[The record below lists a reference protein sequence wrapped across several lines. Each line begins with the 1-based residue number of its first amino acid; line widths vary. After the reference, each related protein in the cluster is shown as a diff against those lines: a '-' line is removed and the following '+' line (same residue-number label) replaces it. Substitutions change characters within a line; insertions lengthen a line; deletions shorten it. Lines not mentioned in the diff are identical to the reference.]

1 MATALATTDLIP
13 AAERRNRPK
22 IVLVDDDARM
32 VRSIYELLADQD
44 YELTMIVSPREAI
57 EHLSTQRSDLV
68 LLDLRMP
75 ELDGHQVMDIIAA
88 RNFDT
93 GVVVISGER
102 DIDAAIGAIKRG
114 VYGYLRKP
122 FHPEDLLTTVA
133 QALHRK
139 TLEAEKRQIQYQL
152 ECSERLYRY
161 LVDTLP
167 DIIYTIDV
175 EGRFT
180 YVNDRAEQLLGYSRA
195 ELVGKHYSVLVHEDD
210 LERARYVF
218 QERRVGDR
226 ASRNVELRLKS
237 RNPMAEERYFENTLL
252 TISFNATALYSVSE
266 DKMRRELF
274 GTYGVARD
282 ITELKRAEQRIS
294 YQAFYDVL
302 TDLPN
307 RVLFKDRLDL
317 AIIHAKRN
325 DTRIAVMFV
334 DLDGFKPIN
343 DTLGHLKGDQ
353 LLREVAQRMR
363 LNLRRGDTLARV
375 GGDEFTVLLPDL
387 RNPKDAA
394 SIARKFLYSLKQPFQ
409 LDNQLVHISAS
420 IGIAIY
426 PDDGVTMEDLVRHAD
441 IAMYQMKTDG
451 KNNFRFYDASMEVA
465 ASQKVALAQSLRQAI
480 DRGELEMY
488 YQPQVD
494 ARTGCIVGAEALMR
508 WNHPERGTLS
518 AGEFL
523 PFAEENGFMLTL
535 SDWMIRA
542 VCNQLRLWNDTGLG
556 IERVSINLSPQCL
569 DRGDIARKLL
579 RWVAAAG
586 ISPSQ
591 LEIEITESVC
601 IRNPQQALSQLR
613 KMADAGVGI
622 AVDDF
627 GTGYSSLAYLQQFPV
642 KTLKIDRS
650 FVKDIQHQNGHY
662 PVVLAVISIAESIG
676 VNVIAEGVETD
687 GQSLY
692 LVKAGCTTMQGHLF
706 YKPLPAAQ
714 FYEQFRQVRL
724 RNASN
729 DPAWSR

>member
-1 MATALATTDLIP
+1 MVTTLAQPELPLAT
-13 AAERRNRPK
+13 RRDRPK

-32 VRSIYELLADQD
+32 VRSIHDLLSDQD
-44 YELTMIVSPREAI
+44 YDLKMLTSAREAVDY
-57 EHLSTQRSDLV
+57 LAANRTDLV

-75 ELDGHQVMDIIAA
+75 ELDGHQMMDIISTQGT
-88 RNFDT
+88 DT

-122 FHPEDLLTTVA
+122 FHPEDLLTTVS

-139 TLEAEKRQIQYQL
+139 TLEAEKRDIQYQL

-167 DIIYTIDV
+167 DIIYTIDL

-180 YVNDRAEQLLGYSRA
+180 YINDRAEQLLGYKRA
-195 ELVGKHYSVLVHEDD
+195 ELVGKHYSTLVHEDD

-218 QERRVGDR
+218 QERRVGER

-237 RNPMAEERYFENTLL
+237 RNALMEERYFDNTLL

-266 DKMRRELF
+266 DKTRRELF

-325 DTRIAVMFV
+325 SSKIAVMFV

-387 RNPKDAA
+387 RFPKDAA
-394 SIARKFLYSLKQPFQ
+394 AIARKFLWSLKQPFQ

-426 PDDGVTMEDLVRHAD
+426 PDDGETMEDLVRHAD

-451 KNNFRFYDASMEVA
+451 KNNFRFYDASMEIA

-480 DRGELEMY
+480 ERNELEMY

-494 ARTGCIVGAEALMR
+494 VSSGRIVAAEALMR

-523 PFAEENGFMLTL
+523 PFAEENGLMLTL
-535 SDWMIRA
+535 TDWMIRA
-542 VCNQLRLWNDTGLG
+542 VCNQLRVWNDAGLG
-556 IERVSINLSPQCL
+556 IERVSLNLSPQCL

-579 RWVAAAG
+579 RWVAGAG
-586 ISPSQ
+586 IRPSQ

-601 IRNPQQALSQLR
+601 IRNPQQALNQLR
-613 KMADAGVGI
+613 KMANAGIGI

-650 FVKDIQHQNGHY
+650 FVKDIAHQDGHY
-662 PVVLAVISIAESIG
+662 PVVLAVISIAASIG
-676 VNVIAEGVETD
+676 VNVIAEGVETE

-692 LVKAGCTTMQGHLF
+692 LKKAGCAIMQGYLY
-706 YKPLPAAQ
+706 YKPMTAGQ
-714 FYEQFRQVRL
+714 FYEQFQRARM
-724 RNASN
+724 RAASN
-729 DPAWSR
+729 DATWAP

>member
-1 MATALATTDLIP
+1 MATVLAKANLI
-13 AAERRNRPK
+13 AVEKRPRPR

-32 VRSIYELLADQD
+32 VRSIHDLLSDQD
-44 YELTMIVSPREAI
+44 YELTMIVSPREAV
-57 EHLSTQRSDLV
+57 EHLSTQRADLV

-88 RNFDT
+88 RNFDV

-102 DIDAAIGAIKRG
+102 DIDAAIGAVRRG

-139 TLEAEKRQIQYQL
+139 TLETEKRQIQYQL

-167 DIIYTIDV
+167 DIIYTIDL

-180 YVNDRAEQLLGYSRA
+180 YINDRAEQLLGFTRA
-195 ELVGKHYSVLVHEDD
+195 ELVGKHYSTIVHEDD

-237 RNPMAEERYFENTLL
+237 RNALMEERYFDNTLL

-266 DKMRRELF
+266 DKSRRELF

-325 DTRIAVMFV
+325 DNKIAVMFV

-394 SIARKFLYSLKQPFQ
+394 AIARKFLWSLKQPFQ
-409 LDNQLVHISAS
+409 LDSQLVHISAS

-426 PDDGVTMEDLVRHAD
+426 PDDGTSMEDLVRHAD

-465 ASQKVALAQSLRQAI
+465 ANQKVALTQSLRQAI

-494 ARTGCIVGAEALMR
+494 ARSGRIVGAEALMR
-508 WNHPERGTLS
+508 WNHPERGMLS

-523 PFAEENGFMLTL
+523 PFAEENGLMLTL

-542 VCNQLRLWNDTGLG
+542 VCNQLRVWNDTGLG
-556 IERVSINLSPQCL
+556 VERVSINMSPQCL

-579 RWVAAAG
+579 RWIAAAG
-586 ISPSQ
+586 ISPTQ

-613 KMADAGVGI
+613 KMANAGIGI

-662 PVVLAVISIAESIG
+662 PVVLAVISIAASIG
-676 VNVIAEGVETD
+676 VNVIAEGVETE
-687 GQSLY
+687 GQSIY
-692 LVKAGCTTMQGHLF
+692 LVNAGCTTMQGHLF
-706 YKPLPAAQ
+706 YKPLPATQ
-714 FYEQFRQVRL
+714 FYEQFQQVRL

-729 DPAWSR
+729 DATWAP

>member
-1 MATALATTDLIP
+1 MALLSTRDSAAMATVLAKANLV
-13 AAERRNRPK
+13 AAEKPPRPR
-22 IVLVDDDARM
+22 IVLVDDDVRM
-32 VRSIYELLADQD
+32 VRSIHDLLADQD
-44 YELTMIVSPREAI
+44 YELTMIVSPREAV
-57 EHLSTQRSDLV
+57 EHLATQSADLV

-75 ELDGHQVMDIIAA
+75 ELDGHQVMDIIKA
-88 RNFDT
+88 RNFDV

-102 DIDAAIGAIKRG
+102 DIDAAIGAVKRG

-122 FHPEDLLTTVA
+122 FHPEDLLATVA
-133 QALHRK
+133 QALQRK
-139 TLEAEKRQIQYQL
+139 TLEAEKRQIQHQL

-167 DIIYTIDV
+167 DIIYTIDTD
-175 EGRFT
+175 GRFI
-180 YVNDRAEQLLGYSRA
+180 YINDRAEQLLGYTRA
-195 ELVGKHYSVLVHEDD
+195 ELVGKHYSTIVHEDD

-237 RNPMAEERYFENTLL
+237 RNALEERYFDNTLL
-252 TISFNATALYSVSE
+252 TISFNATALYSVAD
-266 DKMRRELF
+266 DKSRRELF

-325 DTRIAVMFV
+325 DTKIAVMFV

-394 SIARKFLYSLKQPFQ
+394 AIARKFLWSLKQPFQ
-409 LDNQLVHISAS
+409 LDGQLVHISAS

-426 PDDGVTMEDLVRHAD
+426 PDDGTSMEDLVRHAD

-465 ASQKVALAQSLRQAI
+465 ANQKVALAQSLRQAI
-480 DRGELEMY
+480 DRNELEHRPHY
-488 YQPQVD
+488 
-494 ARTGCIVGAEALMR
+494 
-508 WNHPERGTLS
+508 WRGS
-518 AGEFL
+518 
-523 PFAEENGFMLTL
+523 
-535 SDWMIRA
+535 
-542 VCNQLRLWNDTGLG
+542 
-556 IERVSINLSPQCL
+556 
-569 DRGDIARKLL
+569 
-579 RWVAAAG
+579 
-586 ISPSQ
+586 
-591 LEIEITESVC
+591 
-601 IRNPQQALSQLR
+601 
-613 KMADAGVGI
+613 ADAMEPSRARHAFRWRFP
-622 AVDDF
+622 AVRR
-627 GTGYSSLAYLQQFPV
+627 GE
-642 KTLKIDRS
+642 RS
-650 FVKDIQHQNGHY
+650 D
-662 PVVLAVISIAESIG
+662 ADA
-676 VNVIAEGVETD
+676 
-687 GQSLY
+687 
-692 LVKAGCTTMQGHLF
+692 
-706 YKPLPAAQ
+706 
-714 FYEQFRQVRL
+714 
-724 RNASN
+724 
-729 DPAWSR
+729 